1 MRRTLTLLAEIR
13 KAQLEASGKPESR
26 IKEAMD
32 MFAFID
38 KSLNNVAPSGG
49 GFDGPESMLGE
60 AMTSA
65 DFQYAIGEF
74 VRRRMVPG
82 YQMLQFQ
89 FEPLVKQVENVN
101 FLLHTD
107 YQDRTTGAGDLL
119 PIGLEKH
126 EAQSDSRA
134 DAVKRAYRPYRWQR
148 QIDFSM
154 EILVNDELGYFNDQ
168 AQRFGQAAR
177 RTLERYVT
185 NMMTNATTLARLAGL
200 GAMYTTTGRLTSDRI
215 SVAEMAF
222 SRRTDSLGNPISVS
236 PKYLVHHKSLANVV
250 RTIRASQLV
259 PETATNAANIVA
271 NDLTYISNPHLQAG
285 AGINDLPWMVL
296 ADANG
301 AENVIPFVLVRR
313 QGVPGPIV
321 FRKRSDMEMIG
332 SLMGGGTPAA
342 PQWGDFANGDVVLKI
357 YDEWGT
363 YIDDTEGNLYDY
375 RGMYYSSG
383 TAA

>member
-1 MRRTLTLLAEIR
+1 MSCPSPHGAGL
-13 KAQLEASGKPESR
+13 P
-26 IKEAMD
+26 D
-32 MFAFID
+32 
-38 KSLNNVAPSGG
+38 AP
-49 GFDGPESMLGE
+49 
-60 AMTSA
+60 
-65 DFQYAIGEF
+65 
-74 VRRRMVPG
+74 VP
-82 YQMLQFQ
+82 

-271 NDLTYISNPHLQAG
+271 NDLTATSVTRTFRSRALESTTCRGWSSRMRTALRTWFLRACPASG
-285 AGINDLPWMVL
+285 SP
-296 ADANG
+296 
-301 AENVIPFVLVRR
+301 VR
-313 QGVPGPIV
+313 
-321 FRKRSDMEMIG
+321 SC
-332 SLMGGGTPAA
+332 SA
-342 PQWGDFANGDVVLKI
+342 
-357 YDEWGT
+357 
-363 YIDDTEGNLYDY
+363 
-375 RGMYYSSG
+375 SG
-383 TAA
+383 QTWR